1 MNVVAIA
8 GSTIPSDTANSIQ
21 VMKACSALVQLGHT
35 VTLVVPGDRELGIGN
50 WESGIGNQE
59 LGIVQRPT
67 SNVNLK
73 VHYGLQTDFPIE
85 WLASTSRRMFTRQAV
100 QRARALKLDVL
111 YTWFPQSAV
120 FGLLYKIPTI
130 FEIHIQPTG
139 LFGPAWHQAFA
150 RLRGRKRLVSITRA
164 LVDVLERDFH
174 IRMNPADIVI
184 APNGVDLER
193 FASLPSTPEL
203 ARRQLNLPSAPTVMC
218 TGHLY
223 AGRGA
228 DLFLALAKSIP
239 QAHFV
244 WVGGRPDDI
253 AAWKGRAE
261 AQNISNLTF
270 TGFIPNQNLPLYQS
284 AADILLMPYSRS
296 ILGSSGTADSA
307 SVASPMKM
315 FEYMAAGRAIVTAD
329 LPVIREVLNE
339 KNAVFCEPSAIIGGR
354 DASSRDHNSH
364 SELVIRNWRLEI
376 ERLLVD
382 EERRRELGKQ
392 AQRDVE
398 GYTWLA
404 RAERILDGFVV

>member
-1 MNVVAIA
+1 MNIVAIA

-21 VMKACSALVQLGHT
+21 VMKACSALVQLGHNFT
-35 VTLVVPGDRELGIGN
+35 LIVPDVSQVT
-50 WESGIGNQE
+50 SHK
-59 LGIVQRPT
+59 
-67 SNVNLK
+67 SNVDLK
-73 VHYGLQTDFPIE
+73 SHYGLQQDFPIE
-85 WLASTSRRMFTRQAV
+85 WLAASNRRLFTWQAV
-100 QRARALKLDVL
+100 QRARVLKPDLL

-139 LFGPAWHQAFA
+139 ILGPAWHRAFA
-150 RLRGRKRLVSITRA
+150 NLRGRKRLVSITQA
-164 LVDVLERDFH
+164 LIDVLDRDYNM
-174 IRMNPADIVI
+174 RLNSDEVLI

-193 FASLPSTPEL
+193 FAALPSTPEL
-203 ARRQLNLPSAPTVMC
+203 ARQKLTFPLTPTVMC

-244 WVGGRPDDI
+244 WVGGRPADV
-253 AAWKGRAE
+253 AAWKAKAE
-261 AQNISNLTF
+261 SQNISNLTF

-296 ILGSSGTADSA
+296 IMGSSGTADSA

-339 KNAVFCEPSAIIGGR
+339 KNAIFCEPDEIG
-354 DASSRDHNSH
+354 D
-364 SELVIRNWRLEI
+364 WRLEI
-376 ERLLVD
+376 EKLLAD
-382 EERRRELGKQ
+382 ESRKVELGKR
-392 AQRDVE
+392 AKEDVA

-404 RAERILDGFVV
+404 RAEKIMGGM